1 MIQDYVGWPLD
12 RIPPDERTGYELCP
26 VTARDEHSCDPRR
39 TGRLMAVK
47 GKTLYVGFFR
57 DGEPKRTENQV

>member
-12 RIPPDERTGYELCP
+12 RIPPEEWMGYELCP
-26 VTARDEHSCDPRR
+26 VIAREEHAGDPQR

-47 GKTLYVGFFR
+47 GKMLYVGYFK